1 MPYLRAA
8 LLRKKAEQKQ
18 EEEVLSKPP
27 VIIVEEAEEVE
38 EEPENPELISTLL
51 NAIDQKVVGPAEPEE
66 VIAPVHV
73 PENVDDGNNIPEI
86 QEEKSLEP
94 TGSLEEVIAE
104 VSEESEGE
112 ITQPEPEQEI
122 SQPEVITEETQKTS
136 QVEAE
141 QEHEAISEEIN
152 AEAQEVPEVTSPE
165 PEQEQEQETSQEEP
179 EISPELSE
187 QTQENSE
194 TEPERQEQEETLQA
208 ENEAVEAPTTGEF
221 DENSLIDSDDNSGV
235 TTLELEPEPEEP
247 TSEPE
252 PEETEPTPDEEPEAD
267 EFKLQYDFTSGER
280 YVDKV
285 STKTDFDKML
295 DELGAISKDLLD
307 WQVEKFAKQ
316 YTGKFQG
323 EGDNSE
329 AEAKKFEAFLGGY
342 ITNAAMILD
351 DKGYRDQA
359 IKQLEQAKS
368 ILEARKRL
376 EEERQAIIA
385 RVEEQNDAVDLSD
398 ILGLFGDA

>member
-8 LLRKKAEQKQ
+8 LLRKKKAEELR
-18 EEEVLSKPP
+18 EEEILIQPP
-27 VIIVEEAEEVE
+27 VIPV
-38 EEPENPELISTLL
+38 EEPEPEETEEPESPELISTLL
-51 NAIDQKVVGPAEPEE
+51 NAIDKKVVEPAEPK
-66 VIAPVHV
+66 
-73 PENVDDGNNIPEI
+73 EI
-86 QEEKSLEP
+86 
-94 TGSLEEVIAE
+94 IAE
-104 VSEESEGE
+104 VHEQEITEPEAEPETPEPEPDITQEISEPEPE
-112 ITQPEPEQEI
+112 ITQEVPEPEPEQET
-122 SQPEVITEETQKTS
+122 SEPEPEIT
-136 QVEAE
+136 
-141 QEHEAISEEIN
+141 
-152 AEAQEVPEVTSPE
+152 QEVKEPEISSELPE
-165 PEQEQEQETSQEEP
+165 PEQEPELETPELEQEQEISEP
-179 EISPELSE
+179 EPEHEEVS
-187 QTQENSE
+187 
-194 TEPERQEQEETLQA
+194 TED
-208 ENEAVEAPTTGEF
+208 F
-221 DENSLIDSDDNSGV
+221 DENSLFDGDDNNSV
-235 TTLELEPEPEEP
+235 TTLEPEEP
-247 TSEPE
+247 TSEHE
-252 PEETEPTPDEEPEAD
+252 PEEIETEPTQDEEPEPD

-295 DELGAISKDLLD
+295 DELGAISKDLLE
-307 WQVEKFAKQ
+307 WQVEKFANQ

-323 EGDNSE
+323 EGDKSE
-329 AEAKKFEAFLGGY
+329 ADAKKFEAFLGGY

>member
-8 LLRKKAEQKQ
+8 LLRKKKAEELR
-18 EEEVLSKPP
+18 EEEILIQPP
-27 VIIVEEAEEVE
+27 VIPV
-38 EEPENPELISTLL
+38 EEPEPEIEQEEPESPELISTLL
-51 NAIDQKVVGPAEPEE
+51 NAIDKKVVEPAEPK
-66 VIAPVHV
+66 
-73 PENVDDGNNIPEI
+73 EI
-86 QEEKSLEP
+86 
-94 TGSLEEVIAE
+94 IAE
-104 VSEESEGE
+104 VHEQEITEPEAEPETPEPEPDITQEISEPEPE
-112 ITQPEPEQEI
+112 ITQ
-122 SQPEVITEETQKTS
+122 EV
-136 QVEAE
+136 
-141 QEHEAISEEIN
+141 
-152 AEAQEVPEVTSPE
+152 
-165 PEQEQEQETSQEEP
+165 EEP
-179 EISPELSE
+179 EISPELP
-187 QTQENSE
+187 
-194 TEPERQEQEETLQA
+194 EPEQEPEITTENVEPEQEQELETPELEQ
-208 ENEAVEAPTTGEF
+208 EQEISEPEPEHEEVSTEDF
-221 DENSLIDSDDNSGV
+221 DENSLFDGDDNNSV
-235 TTLELEPEPEEP
+235 TTLEPEEP
-247 TSEPE
+247 TSEHE
-252 PEETEPTPDEEPEAD
+252 PDEIETEPTQDEEPEPD

-295 DELGAISKDLLD
+295 DELGAISKDLLE
-307 WQVEKFAKQ
+307 WQVEKFANQ

>member
-8 LLRKKAEQKQ
+8 LLRKKKQEQ
-18 EEEVLSKPP
+18 EEEILKPP
-27 VIIVEEAEEVE
+27 VIPVEPENEPEIE
-38 EEPENPELISTLL
+38 EEESENPELISTLL
-51 NAIDQKVVGPAEPEE
+51 NAIDQKVIEPAEPEE
-66 VIAPVHV
+66 I
-73 PENVDDGNNIPEI
+73 
-86 QEEKSLEP
+86 
-94 TGSLEEVIAE
+94 IAE
-104 VSEESEGE
+104 VHEQDITEPEAEPETPEPEPGNTQEISEPEPE
-112 ITQPEPEQEI
+112 ITQELEEQELPSELPEPEQEPEI
-122 SQPEVITEETQKTS
+122 ATEDVEAVTQPEHEE
-136 QVEAE
+136 
-141 QEHEAISEEIN
+141 
-152 AEAQEVPEVTSPE
+152 PE
-165 PEQEQEQETSQEEP
+165 PE
-179 EISPELSE
+179 
-187 QTQENSE
+187 QENSE
-194 TEPERQEQEETLQA
+194 TEPEPQVSQEQPESEETLQV
-208 ENEAVEAPTTGEF
+208 EEEAVEAATTEEF
-221 DENSLIDSDDNSGV
+221 DENSLIDSDNNSDV
-235 TTLELEPEPEEP
+235 TTLEPEPEHEQD
-247 TSEPE
+247 EI
-252 PEETEPTPDEEPEAD
+252 ETEPTQDEEPEPD

-295 DELGAISKDLLD
+295 DELGAISKDLLE
-307 WQVEKFAKQ
+307 WQVEKFANQ

-323 EGDNSE
+323 EGDKSE
-329 AEAKKFEAFLGGY
+329 ADAKKFEAFLGGY